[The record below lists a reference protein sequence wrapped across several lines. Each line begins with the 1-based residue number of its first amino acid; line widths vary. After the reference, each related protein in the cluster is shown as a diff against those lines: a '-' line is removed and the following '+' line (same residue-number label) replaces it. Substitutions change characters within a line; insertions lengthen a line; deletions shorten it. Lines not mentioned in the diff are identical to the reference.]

1 MFLDFFPSLW
11 MRVVFQAGSLG
22 KDHWEIF
29 VFFSLHQA
37 LNSFQHLCFSFLSL
51 GNPPAHLR
59 HQHLFSLQVLSECL
73 ASVPAGPK
81 GPWLCHLGV
90 PDQSLQPSSRAWLP
104 KPPSSQTPVLKSC
117 TVHLSHPDYPASS
130 GCHSCFI
137 SAPIVT
143 SCKQEVATFDWFC
156 LAIIDSV
163 SQCPTP
169 LPQDLGID
177 SIIQEII
184 IEFPLWST
192 HWARCW
198 QYSGKY

>member
-1 MFLDFFPSLW
+1 

-29 VFFSLHQA
+29 VIFFSSIKHWTASSISASL
-37 LNSFQHLCFSFLSL
+37 SFPLATLQPTSGINTCSPCKYSQNAWPLCLL
-51 GNPPAHLR
+51 VLKAHDCVTGGSR
-59 HQHLFSLQVLSECL
+59 PEC
-73 ASVPAGPK
+73 
-81 GPWLCHLGV
+81 
-90 PDQSLQPSSRAWLP
+90 LQPSSGAWLP

-117 TVHLSHPDYPASS
+117 TVHLSHPGYPASS

-143 SCKQEVATFDWFC
+143 SCKQEVPTFDWFC

-169 LPQDLGID
+169 LPQDLGIH